1 MILDLSEISQS
12 EGMRVVVDF
21 DQPCVD
27 EADFA
32 CAEPVRGQLTFT
44 NSGNLLL
51 IDGSVATTV
60 ELPCDRCLEPA
71 RLPTEVKIEERFP
84 LEEVTHPRLPTEED
98 LEFDNTLA
106 TVIHLDAGKPI
117 LNLDEL
123 IRQQIVMNLPI
134 QVLCD
139 ANCRGLCSHCGSN
152 LNHGACDCETEAVD
166 SPFAGLATLLRED
179 ENGRSPE

>member
-1 MILDLSEISQS
+1 
-12 EGMRVVVDF
+12 
-21 DQPCVD
+21 
-27 EADFA
+27 
-32 CAEPVRGQLTFT
+32 
-44 NSGNLLL
+44 
-51 IDGSVATTV
+51 
-60 ELPCDRCLEPA
+60 
-71 RLPTEVKIEERFP
+71 
-84 LEEVTHPRLPTEED
+84 
-98 LEFDNTLA
+98 
-106 TVIHLDAGKPI
+106 

-152 LNHGACDCETEAVD
+152 LNQGACDCETEAVD